1 MKKYIMILLMLAAFN
16 VNASSNW
23 MFIGKNSN
31 GSSFFV
37 DRNSIQKSGDSRT
50 YWTLRNFAE
59 RDSDGDLSSKV
70 QRTINCRTRELIMR
84 HIITYDDLNNNG
96 KLTFSGPPT
105 NSKWEPIAPDTIN
118 WSFMEFVCK

>member
-23 MFIGKNSN
+23 MFIDKNST